1 MDIIRFQK
9 QHIKELD
16 ISKEDKAAMLNYYN
30 LYLKDDIIS
39 PSFAI
44 RLQGVLKGMGGIRLI
59 SRGVGEAWVCFNPN
73 FFAQHKKTIIVKIK
87 DFVRFVVIT
96 FRLERIQAVIDAN
109 RDMDKRFIKF
119 LGFRYEKKL
128 ERGFDIYSMDLKGV

>member
-16 ISKEDKAAMLNYYN
+16 ISKEEKAAMLNYYN

-96 FRLERIQAVIDAN
+96 FRLERIQAIIDTN
-109 RDMDKRFIKF
+109 SKVDKRWMSF
-119 LGFRYEKKL
+119 LGLSYEKEL
-128 ERGFDIYSMDLKGV
+128 ERGWDIYSMKVKGV